1 MTSDLSNVQKQVI
14 QSLAKTISSL
24 HKRQWINDDKKQ
36 HYRNILKS
44 MSTQETY
51 NDDTLQRLQKKL
63 DRLKQKHVDMKRDV
77 PKQAVLQQHQQ
88 EQDTQDTKKSQII
101 QSLNM
106 KNNGQGFHVEKNNK
120 QEKYLNIPS
129 HHDYSNM
136 KRHRNH
142 DLSHK
147 TSPLENVASHK
158 DSTGRVCME
167 KVTHEDSNEPSIS
180 IMIAQQQRDKIVSNS
195 NRQGNN
201 TRHPSTTDNTFHH
214 RKSQGGMVDKVHA
227 TSRLPLQALTPS
239 NSVEN
244 QESNESNSPMISGE
258 TRNLKLPIS
267 PPSRKKLDKS
277 LATVELPS
285 IIMNPSAIQGKLSRD
300 EIKRL
305 FIEMCAFARLQFVQP
320 PCCLS
325 CTLSNLS
332 SSTHHPDPP
341 RYCSSYVVW
350 RRNANLKIH
359 PQNMN
364 ENTMF
369 VSCAAAQA
377 LIKGETVYKWK
388 WNAEEKIFEECC

>member
-24 HKRQWINDDKKQ
+24 HKRQWINDEKKQ

-120 QEKYLNIPS
+120 QEKHMNIPS
-129 HHDYSNM
+129 HHDYNNM
-136 KRHRNH
+136 KSHRNH
-142 DLSHK
+142 DLNQK

-158 DSTGRVCME
+158 DLTGRVCVE
-167 KVTHEDSNEPSIS
+167 KVTHEDRNEPSIS

-195 NRQGNN
+195 NRQGSC

-214 RKSQGGMVDKVHA
+214 RNSQGGMVNKVHA
-227 TSRLPLQALTPS
+227 TSGLPLQALTPS
-239 NSVEN
+239 NTDQN

-267 PPSRKKLDKS
+267 SPSRKKLDKS

-285 IIMNPSAIQGKLSRD
+285 IIMNPSAIQGKLSQD

-320 PCCLS
+320 PCCLC

-332 SSTHHPDPP
+332 SSTHPDPP
-341 RYCSSYVVW
+341 RYCSNYVVW